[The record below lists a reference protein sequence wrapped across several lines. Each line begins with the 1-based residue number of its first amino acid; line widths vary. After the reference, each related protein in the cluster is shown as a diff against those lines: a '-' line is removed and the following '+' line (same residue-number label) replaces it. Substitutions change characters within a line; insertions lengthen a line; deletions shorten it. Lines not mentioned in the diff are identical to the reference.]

1 VANSLPAA
9 RSSQV
14 SSAVQSIQEGGGLQ
28 FREVFPTNGVSS
40 AISETVGE
48 YRDRIFPPDVTLFA
62 FMHQAL
68 SSDKSL
74 REAVARVNTDRIAAG
89 QEPASLNTA
98 AFCKARQELPEQLPQ
113 RLFRSLAQTTESDA
127 SERFG
132 AQGTWQGRSLKVV
145 DGSTLLMPDTS
156 ENQAVF
162 PQMKSQEKGS
172 GFPIARIV
180 AIFSLLTGCALD
192 LAIGPYKGK
201 ETGEHALLRQ
211 LLHCLEQGD
220 ILLGDAYYSSYFLM
234 AMLLKMGVDFV
245 FESHG
250 SRTSDFRT
258 GKRLGNGDHLISLK
272 RPKQPDWMTDELYF
286 SMPDTMEI
294 REVQIIIE
302 TPGFRPKK
310 NRYNDVFCGSKKS

>member
-1 VANSLPAA
+1 MANCHPTL

-14 SSAVQSIQEGGGLQ
+14 SSTIQSIQKGGGLQ
-28 FREVFPTNGVSS
+28 FCEVFPVNSVASS
-40 AISETVGE
+40 IMETVGA
-48 YRDRIFPPDVTLFA
+48 YRDRVFSPEVTLFA

-74 REAVARVNTDRIAAG
+74 REGIARVNADRIAAG

-98 AFCKARQELPEQLPQ
+98 AFSKARQELPEKLPQ
-113 RLFRSLAQTTESDA
+113 QLFRSLAQTTESQA
-127 SERFG
+127 SEKFP
-132 AQGTWQGRSLKVV
+132 AQSTWQGRCIKVV
-145 DGSTLLMPDTS
+145 DGSTLLMPDTP
-156 ENQAVF
+156 ENQSEF
-162 PQMKSQEKGS
+162 PQMKNQQKGS

-211 LLHCLEQGD
+211 ILNCLEQGD

-234 AMLLKMGVDFV
+234 VMLLNMGVDFV

-250 SRTSDFRT
+250 SRQVDFRI
-258 GKRLGNGDHLISLK
+258 GRRLGNGDHLLSLK
-272 RPKQPDWMTDELYF
+272 KPKKPDWMSEECYA
-286 SMPDTMEI
+286 SMPETLEI
-294 REVQIIIE
+294 REVQIMIE
-302 TPGFRPKK
+302 TPGFRTKK
-310 NRYNDVFCGSKKS
+310 NRYHNLFCEFETA